1 MRGIVGIILAFE
13 YDRDGNDFV
22 IRGSLPFLGKTIIE
36 HTYEVLNLSEIKTI
50 CVYTNSKGIKLKKY
64 LGNKVKYLVHQNNH
78 HYTTISIKMAF
89 ENSLDLFDNLLIIDA
104 QYPLIDEFIINS
116 LMVEHLQNKNDL
128 TYISY
133 IWNNS
138 VIIPNIFIINSELF
152 ITLFENRYSNKEIN
166 IHNII
171 ELAIL
176 HDKKTQFIQTTYG
189 FKVIKISSRNELAA
203 LESCF
208 NKKR

>member
-1 MRGIVGIILAFE
+1 MYIKDNINIK
-13 YDRDGNDFV
+13 
-22 IRGSLPFLGKTIIE
+22 IRRKQE
-36 HTYEVLNLSEIKTI
+36 CNYEDIRKEIK
-50 CVYTNSKGIKLKKY
+50 
-64 LGNKVKYLVHQNNH
+64 
-78 HYTTISIKMAF
+78 
-89 ENSLDLFDNLLIIDA
+89 
-104 QYPLIDEFIINS
+104 QYKNDITKLIDEFIINS

-171 ELAIL
+171 YYITCVREF
-176 HDKKTQFIQTTYG
+176 QE
-189 FKVIKISSRNELAA
+189 VIKYFLLHLVLELGYKIDKP
-203 LESCF
+203 SQF
-208 NKKR
+208 VFF